1 MSESVDLDS
10 IIGKIM
16 KIDKLPE
23 ATANISEI
31 EFVSVCGLATNALQ
45 KEPTVK

>member
-1 MSESVDLDS
+1 MTESIDLKR

-23 ATANISEI
+23 ATANISEL
-31 EFVSVCGLATNALQ
+31 EFVSVAKMAW
-45 KEPTVK
+45 